1 MNRGDAEATAEGR
14 GQGNGTDPCAALY
27 QAGRS
32 NLRDGRR
39 LDALRCGQQAL
50 AIDPLHADSLQ
61 LMGLIALQ
69 AQQHDH
75 AVEWL
80 SRAILQ
86 DAKPEYFAA
95 LGFTLRLAGRL
106 DDALAVFDKAVQL
119 RPDDPELWK
128 QLGGALV
135 RLNRPAEA
143 LATYQH
149 VLKLDPGH
157 CDAAYASGLL
167 FLQMERFEEALA
179 QFNLCSELQPNHT
192 ATLFQR
198 ARTLRA
204 LKRYLECLADYQRLH
219 ALSPNDPTI
228 CNNIGDAMLGLDRY
242 QEGLEW
248 FEEALKRRSD
258 FVEVVVNKAFA
269 LWHMHR
275 FDEAMAAYGE
285 AKMLDPNDAGSAW
298 QLAHLQLL
306 SGDFERGWAAREA
319 RWMVLDFSPEYP
331 KFSQP
336 KWLGEEDV
344 RDKTVLLCADE
355 GLGDIMQFARYVP
368 LLAARGANIVLVV
381 QDALRP
387 LLAGLPAVSQ
397 SLPFGAKA
405 FPPFDFHCPIT
416 SLPLAFGT
424 TLETIPPSSYLPALP
439 AGRVRAWDA
448 RLGAHDRL
456 RVGLVWSGNPK
467 QANDRNRS
475 MPFATLAPLF
485 DLDATFVSLQKEVRP
500 QDATLLRSRTDIID
514 LTADLTD
521 FVETAALIQNLDLVI
536 SVCTSVAHL
545 AGTLGRPTWVM
556 LPYVGD
562 WRWLIGRDDS
572 PWYPTVRLFRQDDTR
587 NFAPVVARVRTEL
600 IARIAAFTAASG

>member
-1 MNRGDAEATAEGR
+1 
-14 GQGNGTDPCAALY
+14 
-27 QAGRS
+27 
-32 NLRDGRR
+32 
-39 LDALRCGQQAL
+39 
-50 AIDPLHADSLQ
+50 
-61 LMGLIALQ
+61 MGLIALK

-80 SRAILQ
+80 SRAVLQ
-86 DAKPEYFAA
+86 DAKPSYLAA
-95 LGFTLRLAGRL
+95 LGFTLKMAGRL
-106 DDALAVFDKAVQL
+106 DEALAVFDKAVQL
-119 RPDDPELWK
+119 RPDDAEAWN
-128 QLGGALV
+128 QLGGALAA
-135 RLNRPAEA
+135 LERPADA

-149 VLKLDPGH
+149 VLKLDPRH
-157 CDAAYASGLL
+157 FDAAYASGVLL
-167 FLQMERFEEALA
+167 MQMERFEEALA
-179 QFNLCSELQPNHT
+179 QFNLCSDLQPNH
-192 ATLFQR
+192 APTLFQR

-219 ALSPNDPTI
+219 AQSPDDPTI

-242 QEGLEW
+242 EEGLEW
-248 FEEALKRRSD
+248 FDAALKRRPD

-269 LWHMHR
+269 LWQMHR
-275 FDEAMAAYGE
+275 FDDAMAAYAQ

-306 SGDFERGWAAREA
+306 SGDFERGWAGREA
-319 RWMVLDFSPEYP
+319 RWLVLDFAPEYP
-331 KFSQP
+331 TFSQP
-336 KWLGEEDV
+336 KWLGKEDI

-355 GLGDIMQFARYVP
+355 GLGDIIQFARYVP
-368 LLAARGANIVLVV
+368 LLAARGAHIVLVV

-397 SLPFGAKA
+397 CPPFGAKA
-405 FPPFDFHCPIT
+405 FPPFDFHCPIM
-416 SLPLAFGT
+416 SLPRAFGT
-424 TLETIPPSSYLPALP
+424 TPETIPPSSYLPALP
-439 AGRVRAWDA
+439 AARVRAWDD

-475 MPFATLAPLF
+475 MPLAQLVPLL
-485 DLDATFVSLQKEVRP
+485 DLNASFVSLQKEVRP
-500 QDATLLRSRTDIID
+500 EERTLLKSRTDIID
-514 LTADLTD
+514 LTVDLTD

-545 AGTLGRPTWVM
+545 AGTLGRATWVM

-572 PWYPTVRLFRQDDTR
+572 PWYPSVRLFRQDHTR
-587 NFAPVVARVRTEL
+587 NFAPVVARVRTKL
-600 IARIAAFTAASG
+600 IAKISAFAAASS